1 LAAVAALGKLG
12 GRTAGTALRKLLQ
25 SDDEV
30 LRDAADEALDELN
43 FGSNPLIV
51 G

>member
-1 LAAVAALGKLG
+1 MIPYQRLADEHV
-12 GRTAGTALRKLLQ
+12 RKLLQ